1 MVCGQDPGHS
11 ILPREGGQMLL
22 SIVGSKRRC
31 QTPFS
36 KGLHS
41 GAQAWPL
48 GPQAFIPSLL
58 PPTYW
63 SSAVS
68 WESACSSCDSEGWEI
83 TGAKPH
89 LGIWGFF
96 WGGGLVFL
104 ATLWGIQDPGSL
116 IEVRLCPLQGEHGV
130 LTTGPGKSQ
139 AFLFIKCLLCQAGRQ
154 PHDGMLPSTEPCVCD
169 LTGHKGRPGCDSVK
183 DLAVGILG
191 YPAGTSVTV
200 GSS

>member
-1 MVCGQDPGHS
+1 MCGQDPGHS
-11 ILPREGGQMLL
+11 ILPREGGQMPL

-41 GAQAWPL
+41 RAQAWPL

-96 WGGGLVFL
+96 WGGWLGVFGHTVGHTGSWFPDRGQ
-104 ATLWGIQDPGSL
+104 TLP
-116 IEVRLCPLQGEHGV
+116 
-130 LTTGPGKSQ
+130 
-139 AFLFIKCLLCQAGRQ
+139 
-154 PHDGMLPSTEPCVCD
+154 
-169 LTGHKGRPGCDSVK
+169 
-183 DLAVGILG
+183 
-191 YPAGTSVTV
+191 PAG
-200 GSS
+200 GAWSSNHWTREVPGLSFHQMPAVPGRTTAPRWHAPIHRALCM